1 MDLRIVALILSI
13 LFISG
18 CENINKQKIGT
29 IAGGAIGAAGGAA
42 LGSVVTKD
50 KKLGM
55 AIGAVVG
62 GIAGGIIGNQ
72 IGQYLDEED
81 QKRHSEAV
89 AKALETGQPQVWAS
103 PDTGNS
109 GKITVVDVPPLPPP
123 TVQTTSQDET
133 SSAQPIAR
141 APLCRTTTQT
151 IKLKNGE
158 THTEE
163 LKACKRPDGTWE
175 AVAA

>member
-1 MDLRIVALILSI
+1 MNSRIVVLFLSI

-29 IAGGAIGAAGGAA
+29 VAGGVIGAAGGAV
-42 LGSVVTKD
+42 LGSAVTKD

-72 IGQYLDEED
+72 IGEYLDDQD

-89 AKALETGQPQVWAS
+89 AKALETGQPQVWTS

-109 GKITVVDVPPLPPP
+109 GEVTVVDDPAPP
-123 TVQTTSQDET
+123 TVHTASE
-133 SSAQPIAR
+133 SEASATQPATQM
-141 APLCRTTTQT
+141 PFCRTTTQT

-163 LKACKRPDGTWE
+163 LKACKKPDGTWE